1 MNVFFFVFY
10 LKFSRNKLILK
21 KDIFLN
27 VKYSLKLEK
36 ELSKKKKILVKC
48 DLKRKKEKKN

>member
-10 LKFSRNKLILK
+10 FKISRNKLILK

-27 VKYSLKLEK
+27 VKYSLKLK
-36 ELSKKKKILVKC
+36 KNIFKKKEILVKC
-48 DLKRKKEKKN
+48 DLKRK

>member
-10 LKFSRNKLILK
+10 LKVSRNKLILK

-27 VKYSLKLEK
+27 VKYSLKL
-36 ELSKKKKILVKC
+36 KKKLFK
-48 DLKRKKEKKN
+48 KRNSG